1 MTEEELFY
9 IWFHQLNGIGC
20 KKKRMLLEHFLT
32 PQNIFF
38 SSGEEWFQLDEIT
51 KNNVEAFLCGRDLTR
66 SRKIADDC
74 ERLNIHIMTIKDK
87 NYPILAKNNP
97 DCPIVLYYKGNPKC
111 DFDGTAIVGA
121 RRCTGE
127 GKKMA
132 VDITKKLVEHGISI
146 ISGMAKGIDSY
157 ALTQCVIDHGYA
169 VAILANGLDICYP
182 SEHSKLKEA
191 IENTGL
197 LLSEYP
203 PGTPP
208 RRYSFPKRNR
218 IIAACAKEIYVLEP
232 GRNSGSLITARY
244 GEEYGKKVYRPQL

>member
-1 MTEEELFY
+1 
-9 IWFHQLNGIGC
+9 
-20 KKKRMLLEHFLT
+20 
-32 PQNIFF
+32 
-38 SSGEEWFQLDEIT
+38 
-51 KNNVEAFLCGRDLTR
+51 
-66 SRKIADDC
+66 
-74 ERLNIHIMTIKDK
+74 
-87 NYPILAKNNP
+87 
-97 DCPIVLYYKGNPKC
+97 
-111 DFDGTAIVGA
+111 
-121 RRCTGE
+121 
-127 GKKMA
+127 
-132 VDITKKLVEHGISI
+132 
-146 ISGMAKGIDSY
+146 MAKGIDSY
-157 ALTQCVIDHGYA
+157 ALTQCVIAHGYA

-182 SEHSKLKEA
+182 NEHSKLKEA

>member
-32 PQNIFF
+32 PQSIFF
-38 SSGEEWFQLDEIT
+38 SSGEEWFQLDGIT
-51 KNNVEAFLCGRDLTR
+51 KKNVEAFLCGRDLTR
-66 SRKIADDC
+66 SRIIADDC
-74 ERLNIHIMTIKDK
+74 ERLNIHIMTIQDR
-87 NYPILAKNNP
+87 NYPILARNNP

-111 DFDGTAIVGA
+111 DFEGTAIVGA

-132 VDITKKLVEHGISI
+132 VDITKRLV
-146 ISGMAKGIDSY
+146 
-157 ALTQCVIDHGYA
+157 
-169 VAILANGLDICYP
+169 
-182 SEHSKLKEA
+182 EHSKLKEA

-244 GEEYGKKVYRPQL
+244 GEEYGKKVYRS